1 MLPSDFPNW
10 KMVYHHFRT
19 WCDKEFF
26 SGLLPILVGAKRAY
40 IGDSPDAEVGIIDSQ
55 SVRSALPHSSKGIDG
70 HKRIKG
76 IKRHVM
82 VDTNGYVLGVD
93 VSTANIH
100 DSKGAYTLI
109 INTLEN
115 HASINLIKADK
126 GYSGRLGE
134 LLEDYLGVTL
144 ECVKSNFGTS
154 DFIPMHG
161 RWVVERTFSWMENYR
176 RLTRNYEQKLRTAR
190 HMFIAT
196 AVLFML
202 RYFR

>member
-1 MLPSDFPNW
+1 M
-10 KMVYHHFRT
+10 M
-19 WCDKEFF
+19 
-26 SGLLPILVGAKRAY
+26 
-40 IGDSPDAEVGIIDSQ
+40 
-55 SVRSALPHSSKGIDG
+55 
-70 HKRIKG
+70 
-76 IKRHVM
+76 
-82 VDTNGYVLGVD
+82 
-93 VSTANIH
+93 
-100 DSKGAYTLI
+100 I

-115 HASINLIKADK
+115 HAAINLIKADK

-144 ECVKSNFGTS
+144 ECVKSKFGTS

-176 RLTRNYEQKLRTAR
+176 RLTRNYEQKLSTAR
-190 HMFIAT
+190 HMFIAA